1 MLYDDSAA
9 AARHRNDPLDG
20 VGPADGHAADPTDLA
35 ALLTRAL
42 TDPDFTT
49 EGQDRHPDLTRLSDE
64 QLGSLVVT
72 AYAAPMPATPHATA
86 IRHTIENAAA
96 ERQPSYTPDAC
107 RRLFEAL
114 VEKCG
119 TRGWADLTLGL
130 SALEHCAGPLPDV
143 SEQARELVELC
154 LGKETVR
161 QPYALLA
168 IARIAGQVTLRAA
181 VRRLSRDVG
190 SIVADEMAVIAG
202 LPRAEQTLLSGTD
215 RNDKFTSAPLDAW
228 RRSAD
233 NPAYVAFARRALEA
247 AADRTDAI
255 AAGEIP
261 YQADKA
267 FTDREIISLGNA
279 LRVALLRDEPW
290 LPELFD
296 RLLPGVAL
304 APTASAKTLPSQAL
318 LYEVVRAAQEFP
330 TPELATA
337 IRTVRRTVRH
347 AGVPKQLDKM
357 LKKVDA
363 ALAER
368 TEVALRLPRLG
379 FETVTDSGSTLSGS
393 TAGGV
398 LRRPAGD
405 HQAVVTVAET
415 ATLTWEKDGRPL
427 RSLPAAVRREHPAL
441 VTELRDLVKRVN
453 AHLATLTR
461 ALEGGFT
468 VDATHPYRWWRA
480 ELVEHPLARTLV
492 RRLIWEVEATP
503 GEWRAVLPE
512 TDGPDASDALDDLDA
527 LDVADDARVRLWHPL
542 RSDPDSVRA
551 WRDLLTERHIRQP
564 FKQAFR
570 EVYRLTPA
578 EEQTRVYS
586 NRFAA
591 HLVHYRRMFALF
603 RARGWKSDLLGPWD
617 GGDDAHAERTLAA
630 GEWRVRFFHTWADQ
644 AGDDELASTDQVRF
658 HRRVDGT
665 WSETPLTDV
674 PPLLFSE
681 AMRDVDLFVGVTS
694 IAADPDWTD
703 GGPPRTYWERASFAE
718 LTESAEAR
726 RDALQ
731 RILPRLKIADRCT
744 LAGRFL
750 VVRGDLRTYKIHM
763 GSANIL
769 MEPDDSYLCIVPA
782 AGPATRSTNQLFL
795 PFEDDRLSLILSKA
809 FLLAADTK
817 ITDPSILTQIERG
830 A

>member
-1 MLYDDSAA
+1 M
-9 AARHRNDPLDG
+9 
-20 VGPADGHAADPTDLA
+20 DLA
-35 ALLTRAL
+35 ARLMRAL
-42 TDPDFTT
+42 TDPDFVV
-49 EGQDRHPDLTRLSDE
+49 EDQDRHPDLTGLSDE
-64 QLGSLVVT
+64 QLGTLFAE
-72 AYAAPMPATPHATA
+72 AYRPGAPATTHATTRATTHATTHVTTIRYA
-86 IRHTIENAAA
+86 IREAAA
-96 ERQPSYTPDAC
+96 GRRPAYTPDAC
-107 RRLFEAL
+107 LRLFEAL
-114 VEKCG
+114 VERCESHG
-119 TRGWADLTLGL
+119 SADLTLAL
-130 SALEHCAGPLPDV
+130 DALERCTGPLPDV
-143 SEQARELVELC
+143 TRQARGLVEFWLR
-154 LGKETVR
+154 KDTVR

-168 IARIAGQVTLRAA
+168 IAGLAGERTLRAA
-181 VRRLSRDVG
+181 VRLLSRDVG
-190 SIVADEMAVIAG
+190 PIVADEMAVIAG
-202 LPRAEQTLLSGTD
+202 LPATERTQLAGTD
-215 RNDKFTSAPLDAW
+215 RDNRFTSPPAPAW
-228 RRSAD
+228 YEVAD
-233 NPAYVAFARRALEA
+233 IPAYAAFTRRALEA

-255 AAGEIP
+255 ARGEIP

-267 FTDREIISLGNA
+267 FTDREITSLGRA
-279 LRVALLRDEPW
+279 LRLALRRDEPW
-290 LPELFD
+290 LPPLFD

-304 APTASAKTLPSQAL
+304 APTAARTLPSQAL
-318 LYEVVRAAQEFP
+318 LYEVVRAAQDFP

-337 IRTVRRTVRH
+337 IRTVRRNVRH

-357 LKKVDA
+357 LKKVDL

-368 TEVALRLPRLG
+368 TEVALRLPRLD
-379 FETVTDSGSTLSGS
+379 FETVTTGGSTV
-393 TAGGV
+393 GGV
-398 LRRPAGD
+398 LRRRAGD
-405 HQAVVTVAET
+405 HQAVVTVGET

-427 RSLPAAVRREHPAL
+427 RSVPAAVRRDHPAL
-441 VTELRDLVKRVN
+441 VKELRDLVKRVN
-453 AHLATLTR
+453 SQLATLTR

-468 VDATHPYRWWRA
+468 VDATHPYRWWRT
-480 ELVEHPLARTLV
+480 ELLGHPLARVLV
-492 RRLIWEVEATP
+492 RRLIWEVEVAP
-503 GEWRAVLPE
+503 GEWRTVLPE
-512 TDGPDASDALDDLDA
+512 ANALDGSFRDAAGANDAADVLEALDVLDA
-527 LDVADDARVRLWHPL
+527 LNVPDDAGVRLWHPL
-542 RSDPDSVRA
+542 RSTPDGVRA

-570 EVYRLTPA
+570 EVYLLTPA

-591 HLVHYRRMFALF
+591 HVVHYRRMFALF

-617 GGDDAHAERTLAA
+617 GGDDAHAARVLAA
-630 GEWRVRFFHTWADQ
+630 GEWRVRFFHSWTDW

-658 HRRVDGT
+658 DHRVGGAWR
-665 WSETPLTDV
+665 ETPLADV

-703 GGPPRTYWERASFAE
+703 GGPRRTYWERASLAE

-750 VVRGDLRTYKIHM
+750 VVRGDLRTYKIHL

-782 AGPATRSTNQLFL
+782 ARPATRTTTSRLFL

-809 FLLAADTK
+809 FLLAADTE
-817 ITDPSILTQIERG
+817 ITDESILTQIKRG
-830 A
+830 AR